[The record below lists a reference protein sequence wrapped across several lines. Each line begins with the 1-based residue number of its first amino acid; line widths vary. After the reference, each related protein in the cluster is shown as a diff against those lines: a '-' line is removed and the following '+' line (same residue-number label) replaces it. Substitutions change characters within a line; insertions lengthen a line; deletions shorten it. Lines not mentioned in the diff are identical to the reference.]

1 MREVFW
7 SNQDL
12 FSLLLR
18 FLTAQTTWILS
29 VIGGVLGICAVAAR
43 CSRGLFE
50 LIDGI
55 PAAPGGDPKHISQ
68 SSRLPQPLV
77 LPRYFVERPK
87 HRRRHYRRRCCITLI
102 ADLSLPL
109 GNCSS
114 VLGQSMVKI
123 QGFAR
128 PLDGERYRMSSNDLK
143 WYFARKEFLELT
155 ARVETCKRTLNTG
168 STAIGRYVHIGLR
181 AMGKTTPVS

>member
-7 SNQDL
+7 SSQDL

-18 FLTAQTTWILS
+18 FLTAQATWILS
-29 VIGGVLGICAVAAR
+29 LSVMGGVLGICAAAAR
-43 CSRGLFE
+43 CSEGLCE
-50 LIDGI
+50 LIDCI
-55 PAAPGGDPKHISQ
+55 PAASAGDRKHISRY
-68 SSRLPQPLV
+68 SRLLQPLV
-77 LPRYFVERPK
+77 LPRHFVERSK
-87 HRRRHYRRRCCITLI
+87 YRRHQCRRRCFITLI

-114 VLGQSMVKI
+114 VLGQSMVKF

-128 PLDGERYRMSSNDLK
+128 PLDGERYRMSSNNLK

-155 ARVETCKRTLNTG
+155 ASVETCKRTLNTG
-168 STAIGRYVHIGLR
+168 STAIGR
-181 AMGKTTPVS
+181 